1 MKKTII
7 TVFLIIGALV
17 LALLV
22 WRLVFAR
29 GGLLNKGWDGVAGQV
44 NKTWQTLTG
53 DSDDEVMATWQAG
66 GEDATVDGGT
76 KDFAS
81 DLNNGGGG
89 GN

>member
-7 TVFLIIGALV
+7 TVFIIIGALV

-29 GGLLNKGWDGVAGQV
+29 GGLLQSGWDGVAGQV

-53 DSDDEVMATWQAG
+53 DTDDEVMAKWQVG
-66 GEDATVDGGT
+66 GEDATVNAGT
-76 KDFAS
+76 GAFDD
-81 DLNNGGGG
+81 DLNGGGG